1 VTDHTLVA
9 ADGDRRTDL
18 VGVTSFGHTISVW
31 WGRGD
36 GTFDAEPARISP
48 GRNEADEPITVQQV
62 AVRDLNHDGARDL
75 VTMNEDGAFSLISN
89 AGGHS
94 VGPAFPIFT
103 GPEFPSVLAVGTFDA
118 DDTGDVVTGDDGA
131 FQVYDDPPFGVDVD
145 VTGFCLPDCPIVTP
159 DAVPLPGA
167 SSLDFA
173 VAGDFWP
180 AGGAAPQDA
189 VVALDAASETLW
201 LLSRTPETGAR
212 RAWSFPAPCG
222 SISLAAAD
230 FDGDGS
236 ADLAVTRGCNGRF
249 ASILLTRGGTPFGPP
264 GFVPA
269 GDAELPFS
277 PEFVSV
283 GDFDGNSRPD
293 VVVTSADSDREVTVL
308 LGNGDGTLQPPQ
320 LLDVPYGIGGVA
332 AGDFDGD
339 GRTDLAIG
347 QRRVAEGGT
356 AGMTILLSRGGAVD
370 EPPVLTLPQPIAV
383 EATGP
388 DGAAVSFDV
397 SASDAEDGTLAA
409 SCTPASGSVF
419 PLGTTPVDCSA
430 TDAGGERASGSFIVT
445 VRDTTPPALHVPA
458 ALDLDG
464 TSPAGATVT
473 FDATAADLVD
483 GPVPVACTPPSGSLF
498 ASGTTSVDCTA
509 TDAHGNAAG
518 GTFTVRVRTAAEQ
531 LERLRASVAD
541 AGPGRSLAAKLA
553 AAQTALAAG
562 DTQRACEILRA
573 FANEA
578 RAQSGHT
585 LTPDEAAALVAAAER
600 IGAAA
605 GC

>member
-1 VTDHTLVA
+1 
-9 ADGDRRTDL
+9 
-18 VGVTSFGHTISVW
+18 
-31 WGRGD
+31 
-36 GTFDAEPARISP
+36 
-48 GRNEADEPITVQQV
+48 
-62 AVRDLNHDGARDL
+62 
-75 VTMNEDGAFSLISN
+75 
-89 AGGHS
+89 
-94 VGPAFPIFT
+94 
-103 GPEFPSVLAVGTFDA
+103 
-118 DDTGDVVTGDDGA
+118 
-131 FQVYDDPPFGVDVD
+131 
-145 VTGFCLPDCPIVTP
+145 
-159 DAVPLPGA
+159 
-167 SSLDFA
+167 
-173 VAGDFWP
+173 
-180 AGGAAPQDA
+180 
-189 VVALDAASETLW
+189 
-201 LLSRTPETGAR
+201 
-212 RAWSFPAPCG
+212 
-222 SISLAAAD
+222 
-230 FDGDGS
+230 
-236 ADLAVTRGCNGRF
+236 
-249 ASILLTRGGTPFGPP
+249 
-264 GFVPA
+264 
-269 GDAELPFS
+269 
-277 PEFVSV
+277 
-283 GDFDGNSRPD
+283 
-293 VVVTSADSDREVTVL
+293 
-308 LGNGDGTLQPPQ
+308 
-320 LLDVPYGIGGVA
+320 VPYGIGGVA

-430 TDAGGERASGSFIVT
+430 TDAGGERASGSFTVT